1 MTASLKGHK
10 GTKLMKVTKGI
21 VSLLSK
27 RKVELVRTQTDTYRL
42 TDGLMFLGAYQSVQ
56 TIIVAKSLTPNCW
69 HSSTSLLLYLPGE
82 LRVAGILTIYQHTGH
97 TCSHASCHRGH
108 GLGHFPGYKRVF
120 HFSLG
125 FQTPYKV
132 PLGWGKKT
140 SKYIC
145 HFPVF
150 NFGILNNR
158 FTITEW
164 QTWERW

>member
-1 MTASLKGHK
+1 MTGSLKGHK

-42 TDGLMFLGAYQSVQ
+42 TDGLMFLGTYQSVQ

-69 HSSTSLLLYLPGE
+69 HSSTSLFLYLPGD

-150 NFGILNNR
+150 NLGILNNR
-158 FTITEW
+158 FIVTE
-164 QTWERW
+164 